1 MSLADVF
8 TFAPAT
14 GHVFSTS
21 ERVALAT
28 SIPLLMEK
36 SKRRTMLVWG
46 KVYGFKN
53 DYTIVQAFDDDLV
66 AQPVIYYSVD
76 GGLSFVFLGTTESL
90 MQRTMD
96 EVVNE
101 KQKKMLMYRMR
112 GPFMGDP
119 SYEYR
124 VVDEL
129 TGSTSSYKESLRLV
143 LFIDAHDFHCRV
155 APRGAYYRELRNATL
170 PPEIKRNTAFTGLK
184 RAHEEALS
192 LRNYYHL
199 RAHNPYIELIA
210 RAEGSLLHA
219 KSGLER
225 LEEDQNLDAIFFPI
239 SDDLPGGVWRLRYDP
254 VHNVVLGRSVRF
266 VGSVFYHVPETNK
279 YGTVYMGDGN
289 INHDI
294 AFEL

>member
-1 MSLADVF
+1 MSLADI
-8 TFAPAT
+8 FAFAHAT

-28 SIPLLMEK
+28 SLPLLTVK
-36 SKRRTMLVWG
+36 CKRRNMILWG
-46 KVYGFKN
+46 KVYGFKS
-53 DYTIVQAFDDDLV
+53 DYIILQAFDDDLV
-66 AQPVIYYSVD
+66 AQPVIYYSTD
-76 GGLSFVFLGTTESL
+76 GGYSFVYLGTTDSL
-90 MQRTMD
+90 FPKSMD
-96 EVVNE
+96 MTQTAKH
-101 KQKKMLMYRMR
+101 KQALMYKLR

-129 TGSTSSYKESLRLV
+129 TGSTASYKESLRLV
-143 LFIDAHDFHCRV
+143 LFVEAHDYHCRV
-155 APRGAYYRELRNATL
+155 APRGAYYREQRNTEL
-170 PPEIKRNTAFTGLK
+170 PSEIKRNIAFAGLK
-184 RAHEEALS
+184 RTFEEALS

-199 RAHNPYIELIA
+199 RSEDPYLQLLA
-210 RAEGSLLHA
+210 RNQGTQTHE

-225 LEEDQNLDAIFFPI
+225 LGEDQDIDAIFFPI

-254 VHNVVLGRSVRF
+254 VRNVVLGMSAKF
-266 VGSVFYHVPETNK
+266 IGSVFYHVPETNK
-279 YGTVYMGDGN
+279 HGTVYMGDGN

>member
-8 TFAPAT
+8 PFSHAT
-14 GHVFSTS
+14 GHIFSTS
-21 ERVALAT
+21 ERVALST
-28 SIPLLMEK
+28 SLPLLMEK
-36 SKRRTMLVWG
+36 SKRRTMVVWG
-46 KVYGFKN
+46 KVYGYKN

-66 AQPVIYYSVD
+66 APPVIYYSID
-76 GGLSFVFLGTTESL
+76 EGLSFVYLGTADSL
-90 MQRTMD
+90 MERSVD
-96 EVVNE
+96 EAQNA
-101 KQKKMLMYRMR
+101 KQKQLLMYKLR

-124 VVDEL
+124 VIDDQ
-129 TGSTSSYKESLRLV
+129 TGSTASYKESLRLV
-143 LFIDAHDFHCRV
+143 LFIEAHDYHCRV

-170 PPEIKRNTAFTGLK
+170 PAEIKRNTGFVGLR
-184 RAHEEALS
+184 RAYDEALS

-199 RAHNPYIELIA
+199 RAENPYLKLIE
-210 RAEGSLLHA
+210 RNEGGLLYE

-225 LEEDQNLDAIFFPI
+225 LEEDQNLDAVFFPI

-254 VHNVVLGRSVRF
+254 VHNVVLGMSAKF

-289 INHDI
+289 INHDV
-294 AFEL
+294 AFEI

>member
-8 TFAPAT
+8 AFSHAT

-28 SIPLLMEK
+28 SLPLLMEK
-36 SKRRTMLVWG
+36 SKCRTMLVWG

-53 DYTIVQAFDDDLV
+53 DYTIVQAFNDDLV
-66 AQPVIYYSVD
+66 AQPVIYYSID
-76 GGLSFVFLGTTESL
+76 EGRSFVFLGTTDSL
-90 MQRTMD
+90 MERTMD
-96 EVVNE
+96 ETLNT
-101 KQKKMLMYRMR
+101 KQKQMLMYRMR

-129 TGSTSSYKESLRLV
+129 TGITASYKESLRLV
-143 LFIDAHDFHCRV
+143 LFIEAHDFHCRV

-170 PPEIKRNTAFTGLK
+170 PPEVKRNIAFTGLP
-184 RAHEEALS
+184 RTYDEALS

-199 RAHNPYIELIA
+199 RAENPYLTLIA
-210 RAEGSLLHA
+210 RNEGTQRHE

-225 LEEDQNLDAIFFPI
+225 LEEDQNLDAVFFPI

-254 VHNVVLGRSVRF
+254 VNNAVLGMSAKF
-266 VGSVFYHVPETNK
+266 VGSVFYHVPETKK
-279 YGTVYMGDGN
+279 YGTIYMGDGN